1 MRPVHRSSARLAALV
16 ATAVVGLTALAR
28 PASAQVS
35 VGGLAYAQYYYQFAS
50 DSLTADSSIQHVNNF
65 DITRA
70 YLNLTGRFAGGI
82 SARITADIFTNAGI
96 GGSRGYRLK
105 YAFVAWTPEHSPLT
119 YKIGQIHTPWIDWE
133 EALWDFRMQ
142 GPVAMDRNGY
152 MSSSDFGL
160 GVDGKFNADQL
171 NFQVGIYNGETYNG
185 ALADQRKDVMAR
197 ASYRLLA
204 TNDGSR
210 VGGLRLS
217 AYGQYGAPTSGG
229 KRQRFIGM
237 VSYRSMDVTL
247 AAEFAVTKDSTTG
260 GAGTTGGV
268 GNAAAV
274 AERSGRVISA
284 FGVFHIPQTRVSFI
298 GRVDLTDPNTA
309 SASAGDKTTRVIG
322 GVAYQLAPNLRLL
335 ADVDALSFESGF
347 VPTAGN
353 YATYV
358 NRTTAYMQAMFTF

>member
-1 MRPVHRSSARLAALV
+1 MRPVHRTSARLAVVAAAALV
-16 ATAVVGLTALAR
+16 SFTAFAR

-35 VGGLAYAQYYYQFAS
+35 VGGLAYAQYFYQLAS

-82 SARITADIFTNAGI
+82 TARITADIFTNAGI

-105 YAFVAWTPEHSPLT
+105 YAFVTWTPEGSPLT

-142 GPVAMDRNGY
+142 GTMPMERAGY

-160 GVDGKFNADQL
+160 GVDGKFNADQF
-171 NFQVGIYNGETYNG
+171 NFQVGLYNGETYNG

-197 ASYRLLA
+197 ASYRVLA
-204 TNDGSR
+204 TDDGSR
-210 VGGLRLS
+210 VGGLRVS

-229 KRQRFIGM
+229 KRQRFLGM
-237 VSYRSMDVTL
+237 VSYRSMDITL
-247 AAEFAVTKDSTTG
+247 AAEYAATKDTTTG

-274 AERSGRVISA
+274 AQRDGRVISA
-284 FGVFHIPQTRVSFI
+284 FGVFHIPRTRVSFI

-309 SASAGDKTTRVIG
+309 STATGDKTTRVIG
-322 GVAYQLAPNLRLL
+322 GIAYQLAPNLRLL

-347 VPTAGN
+347 APTAGN
-353 YATYV
+353 YATYI
-358 NRTTAYMQAMFTF
+358 NRTTAYVQAMFTF